1 MKCTD
6 PATMSHDERLR
17 ELGELLAAGIQRFLA
32 AECKAHQVA
41 KNSQDHLDVRGDS
54 EAPCPANSMEA
65 E

>member
-6 PATMSHDERLR
+6 PAAMSHDERLR

-32 AECKAHQVA
+32 AECKAVPVA
-41 KNSQDHLDVRGDS
+41 KNSPDDLDVPGDS
-54 EAPCPANSMEA
+54 EAQCVANSKEP